1 MKIDSKSFAIVIA
14 TLGVSI
20 HVKTLGKII
29 DGAYINCRQPQVK
42 SSKFSGT
49 FGQIGG
55 PSM

>member
-29 DGAYINCRQPQVK
+29 DGAYINCRQPIAIMK
-42 SSKFSGT
+42 MK
-49 FGQIGG
+49 
-55 PSM
+55 